1 MRKQV
6 RNDDQVNARAGT
18 LLLVSSDARLRYV
31 EDILVASA
39 APTGARIRFQ
49 YARQYVPNDIW
60 RDASDGNLK
69 GLRGLI
75 TFVSRASSPAVV
87 PVRFVD
93 IVAAEIV
100 ADVLVVTLSLCGFGV
115 PKSRSQ
121 GGADNAAQFLA
132 GLVEANGAFVPITER
147 YPPLAVDEAD
157 ATHDTIAAWSSVV
170 ERLAQTATFENT
182 QFIQVC
188 SVQDERGRPLAL
200 GEDGTLRVIE
210 RRRLHVIVTS
220 YDRGG
225 QSLGG
230 IRAEADGLAMT
241 VSPWTDPER
250 AVRFDLHELV
260 FDAAAASRT
269 VQGFVRVLVDGTP
282 VKSDG
287 GTRPRTAV
295 RLPVTVS
302 PSRSARVY
310 RATCA
315 GLGGALV
322 AAPGIATGAPIGL
335 RIALGGA
342 GAALLAY
349 TQRSSG
355 G

>member
-1 MRKQV
+1 MRRLSQSIPTCMRKQV
-6 RNDDQVNARAGT
+6 RNHDQANARAGT
-18 LLLVSSDARLRYV
+18 SSPRVVGCEATLRRRHPCGVRRADGRAHSVSDA
-31 EDILVASA
+31 
-39 APTGARIRFQ
+39 
-49 YARQYVPNDIW
+49 QYVPNDIW
-60 RDASDGNLK
+60 RYVSDGNLK

-115 PKSRSQ
+115 PKSRPQ

-170 ERLAQTATFENT
+170 ERLAQTATLENT

-295 RLPVTVS
+295 RLPV
-302 PSRSARVY
+302 R
-310 RATCA
+310 
-315 GLGGALV
+315 
-322 AAPGIATGAPIGL
+322 
-335 RIALGGA
+335 
-342 GAALLAY
+342 
-349 TQRSSG
+349 
-355 G
+355 